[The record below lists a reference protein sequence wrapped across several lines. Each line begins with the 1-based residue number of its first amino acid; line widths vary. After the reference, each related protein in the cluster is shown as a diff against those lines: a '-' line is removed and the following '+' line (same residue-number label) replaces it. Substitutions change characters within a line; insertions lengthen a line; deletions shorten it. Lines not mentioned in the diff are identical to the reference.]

1 MSESERVREGWRK
14 GGKKGGR
21 QGKQREKRVLHYL
34 LQLLCIYTN
43 NGQKKQSR
51 QLHTKHD
58 NVHRNNA
65 LVHLLHESKTQLI
78 NNKK

>member
-1 MSESERVREGWRK
+1 MEK
-14 GGKKGGR
+14 G
-21 QGKQREKRVLHYL
+21 REKGREAGKTEKRNEFYT
-34 LQLLCIYTN
+34 IYYNYYAYTN